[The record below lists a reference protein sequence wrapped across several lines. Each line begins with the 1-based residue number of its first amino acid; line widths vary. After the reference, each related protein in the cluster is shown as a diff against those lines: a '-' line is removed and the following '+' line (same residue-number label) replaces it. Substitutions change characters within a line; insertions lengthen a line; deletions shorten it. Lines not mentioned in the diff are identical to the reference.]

1 MLSSSWLS
9 FYQMIQSLTLLE
21 LASPNKTIFYF
32 SSLHLRFYKNFS
44 LILPHLL
51 EIHISTHFQRQHL
64 LSPGSWPLG
73 RYQLSSSLP
82 PQMGPS
88 PSLPADMH
96 SWACTL
102 FLAMTHSFWS
112 AVILQSEEKH
122 TLSLSPYPMVHSPN
136 GCNSQSQVDL
146 RLGVRILFWPLP
158 RVQGPRSWVILQCF
172 PKSSSGSWV
181 RRSRAAA
188 TSTGTHRDP
197 RAACGLAS

>member
-9 FYQMIQSLTLLE
+9 FYQMIQSLSLLE

-96 SWACTL
+96 AWACTL
-102 FLAMTHSFWS
+102 FLAMTHSSWS
-112 AVILQSEEKH
+112 AIIVQSEGE
-122 TLSLSPYPMVHSPN
+122 TLSLSLSLTISN
-136 GCNSQSQVDL
+136 GTLSK
-146 RLGVRILFWPLP
+146 W
-158 RVQGPRSWVILQCF
+158 LQQ
-172 PKSSSGSWV
+172 PKPSGSEAG
-181 RRSRAAA
+181 SQDPLLA
-188 TSTGTHRDP
+188 TSTGT
-197 RAACGLAS
+197 RAKVLSHPPLLP